1 MSKSVSMASLP
12 EPRNLKGMMRHSSAQ
27 YFDPTVDK
35 ALERD
40 LQAFRRQQEVVEK
53 TREKEKLMF
62 EKTIQQ

>member
-1 MSKSVSMASLP
+1 
-12 EPRNLKGMMRHSSAQ
+12 MMRHSSAQ